1 MARPVI
7 PRRRRSASMT
17 SQVEIQIT
25 VGIQIDQIHTA
36 EPPLGDLRVVGR
48 DDLGHTALLSYVREP
63 RSGRRTRLV
72 LRTDRRQNEE
82 EKGCHCRGHIYGK
95 ESTKRS
101 SLAGMLDRR
110 ILSEA
115 RSRCHRFRR
124 EISTGVTVRHR

>member
-1 MARPVI
+1 
-7 PRRRRSASMT
+7 MT
-17 SQVEIQIT
+17 GQVEVQVPVAIQ
-25 VGIQIDQIHTA
+25 VDQIHAA

-48 DDLGHTALLSYVREP
+48 DDLGHTALLSDVREL
-63 RSGRRTRLV
+63 RDRRRTGLI
-72 LRTDRRQNEE
+72 LRTDRRQNDE